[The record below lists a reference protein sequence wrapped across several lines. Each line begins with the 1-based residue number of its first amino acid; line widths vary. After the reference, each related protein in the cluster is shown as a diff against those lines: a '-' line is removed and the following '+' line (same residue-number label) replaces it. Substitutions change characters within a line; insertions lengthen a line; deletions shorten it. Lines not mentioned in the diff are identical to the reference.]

1 MYSITY
7 IDAEKESLKD
17 SIPGVDYIEIP
28 QEGLPE
34 EMEMVVK
41 VNHENESVLNLGDVV
56 RPGKP
61 GLREYTLE
69 LCFPHDGSRRPIF
82 YLNFLRSVIEK
93 GMILRMVIAR
103 LDMEGNDIYPT
114 NILVVITEY
123 KVLEKHGAVGDQFV
137 TLKVKEY
144 RTHTT
149 KVVS

>member
-1 MYSITY
+1 MYTIIFVDPTV
-7 IDAEKESLKD
+7 ESLNKAKFG
-17 SIPGVDYIEIP
+17 IDYIEIP
-28 QEGLPE
+28 QIGLPE
-34 EMEMVVK
+34 ELEMTVK
-41 VNHENESVLNLGDVV
+41 VNHEDDSVLNLGDVV
-56 RPGKP
+56 KPGKP

-69 LCFPHDGSRRPIF
+69 LHFTHDGAHRPLD
-82 YLNFLRSVIEK
+82 YLNFLRSVLEK
-93 GMILRMVIAR
+93 EMVLRMVIAR